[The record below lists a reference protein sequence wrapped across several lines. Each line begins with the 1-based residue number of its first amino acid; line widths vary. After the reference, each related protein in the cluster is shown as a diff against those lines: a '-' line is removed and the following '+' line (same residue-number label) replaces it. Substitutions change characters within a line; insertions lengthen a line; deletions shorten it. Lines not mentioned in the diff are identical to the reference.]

1 MSKRENIY
9 YTKAARYTIQREL
22 ERIREY
28 LGETQRYFG
37 RNKEIVRKERESE

>member
-9 YTKAARYTIQREL
+9 YTKLHDIPFRES

-37 RNKEIVRKERESE
+37 RDNEIVRKERENE